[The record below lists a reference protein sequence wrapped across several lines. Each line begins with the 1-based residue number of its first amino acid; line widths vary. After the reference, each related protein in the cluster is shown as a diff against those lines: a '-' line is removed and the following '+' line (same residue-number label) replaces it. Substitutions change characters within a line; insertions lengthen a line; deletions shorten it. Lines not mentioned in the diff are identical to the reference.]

1 MPCRHAEEKSMSNQS
16 PLTTTGF
23 VPSEHDTQSLL
34 EWFARYDELVRRNDT
49 EAMADMALFP
59 LIVMTNDSA
68 GDCVTQ
74 EWDRETFVQA
84 MAMNMEGSDPAAMDF
99 VNEREP
105 VFLNSDLAVVV
116 TSSTVT
122 MNGQEQHMRY
132 VDIMAKQDGQWRFK
146 SMIQAGWGDM
156 LKEYLGA

>member
-1 MPCRHAEEKSMSNQS
+1 MTSQTPFTA
-16 PLTTTGF
+16 TGF
-23 VPSEHDTQSLL
+23 TPSEQDTQSLL
-34 EWFARYDELVRRNDT
+34 DWFARYDAHVQRNET

-59 LIVMTNDSA
+59 IIVMTNDSA

-84 MAMNMEGSDPAAMDF
+84 MAMNTDGADQDVELK
-99 VNEREP
+99 NEREP
-105 VFLNSDLAVVV
+105 VFLNSDLAIVV
-116 TSSTVT
+116 TNSTVT
-122 MNGQEQHMRY
+122 MAGEQQHMRY
-132 VDIMAKQDGQWRFK
+132 VDIMAKKDGQWRFK

>member
-1 MPCRHAEEKSMSNQS
+1 MTSQTPF
-16 PLTTTGF
+16 TVTGF
-23 VPSEHDTQSLL
+23 TPSEQDTQSLL
-34 EWFARYDELVRRNDT
+34 DWFARYDAHVQRNET

-59 LIVMTNDSA
+59 IIVMTNDSA

-84 MAMNMEGSDPAAMDF
+84 MAMNTADADQEMELK
-99 VNEREP
+99 NEREP
-105 VFLNSDLAVVV
+105 VFLNSDLAIVV
-116 TSSTVT
+116 TNSTVT
-122 MNGQEQHMRY
+122 IDGEQQHMRY
-132 VDIMAKQDGQWRFK
+132 VDIMAKKDGQWRFK